1 MDILSIVNQKGGV
14 GKTTTTYTVA
24 SVLCDMGY
32 KVLMIDNDQ
41 QGSLTLAC
49 GYEPMDYEVTLSDIY
64 MEKYP
69 ITEAIYETKIE
80 NLHIIPGHISLA
92 KVDTILMG
100 QGEKGRSTL
109 MKALMPI
116 EGKYDFVII
125 DNPPALSFLTINSLY
140 ASKYV
145 LAPCPPD
152 PLSIYGL
159 ADLYSTIENNQGV
172 MKFKQENLGV
182 LITRYKRASKILREN
197 LELMQQNYEICGIV
211 KESAEVF
218 NALAVNLPVTKFKKN
233 CEVSKQYVQATE
245 NLLSKMGYEVK
256 HND

>member
-24 SVLCDMGY
+24 SVLCDKGY

-49 GYEPMDYEVTLSDIY
+49 GYEPMDYDVTLSDVY
-64 MEKYP
+64 LEKHP
-69 ITEAIYETKIE
+69 ITDAIYETKIE
-80 NLHIIPGHISLA
+80 NLHLTPGHISLA

-100 QGEKGRSTL
+100 QGARGRNTL
-109 MKALMPI
+109 AKALAAI
-116 EGKYDFVII
+116 DGQYDFVII
-125 DNPPALSFLTINSLY
+125 DNPPALSFLTINSLC

-159 ADLYSTIENNQGV
+159 EDLYSTIENAQGLI
-172 MKFKQENLGV
+172 KFKQENLGV
-182 LITRYKRASKILREN
+182 LVTRYKRASKILREN
-197 LELMQQNYEICGIV
+197 LETMKQNYEICGIV

-218 NALAVNLPVTKFKKN
+218 NALSVNLPVTRFKKN
-233 CEVSKQYVQATE
+233 CEVSKQYVEATE
-245 NLLSKMGYEVK
+245 NLLTKMGYEVK
-256 HND
+256 ND